1 MKLRLPNFFWESLVA
16 QLTNNKLYA
25 SSLPIFTLLVKKYV
39 SFTSRTQS
47 LTAQLLRNALIRF
60 EPLSTYYRI
69 NDLIWQDGLLIDFV
83 QKKVTD
89 KWMRKFLI
97 ISSYLFSERVL
108 FTFVVKFYNDLVIW
122 PSTHASVFELSNVS
136 LMFFVTGSALLTLLL
151 LLNFS
156 CLFALLF

>member
-1 MKLRLPNFFWESLVA
+1 MCSIGVALSYKKLSLRVYQFSA
-16 QLTNNKLYA
+16 YP
-25 SSLPIFTLLVKKYV
+25 LPIFMLLVKKYV
-39 SFTSRTQS
+39 SFTSRLHL
-47 LTAQLLRNALIRF
+47 LTAQVLQNYLKRF
-60 EPLSTYYRI
+60 ASLSLYYKI
-69 NDLIWQDGLLIDFV
+69 NDLVWQDGLLIDFV

-108 FTFVVKFYNDLVIW
+108 FTFVVKFYNDLIIW
-122 PSTHASVFELSNVS
+122 PSTHVSVFELSNVS
-136 LMFFVTGSALLTLLL
+136 LMFFITISALLALLL